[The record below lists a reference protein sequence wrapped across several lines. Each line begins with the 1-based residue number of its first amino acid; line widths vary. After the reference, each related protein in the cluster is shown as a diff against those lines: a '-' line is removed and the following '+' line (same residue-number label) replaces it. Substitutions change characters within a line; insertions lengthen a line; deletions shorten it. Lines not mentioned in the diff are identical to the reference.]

1 MGYPLFRL
9 VYISRGVRK
18 FDPPELLAMLNT
30 FRAANMQH
38 DITGMLLY
46 HNGDFM
52 QLLEGSEKDVLA
64 LLKNIES
71 DLRHDSVTVVMRESI
86 SERHFT
92 HWSMA
97 FRDLAVPSWT
107 SSPGYSEFL
116 NMPFHAIPFW
126 RTPDKCQELMLIFRA
141 ELL

>member
-1 MGYPLFRL
+1 MGSPLFRL

-18 FDPPELLAMLNT
+18 FDLPELLAMLNT

-46 HNGDFM
+46 YNSDFM

-71 DLRHDSVTVVMRESI
+71 DLRHHSVTVVMREGI
-86 SERHFT
+86 VERHFT
-92 HWSMA
+92 YWSMA

-126 RTPDKCQELMLIFRA
+126 QTPNRCQELMLIFRA
-141 ELL
+141 ELR

>member
-1 MGYPLFRL
+1 M
-9 VYISRGVRK
+9 
-18 FDPPELLAMLNT
+18 PELLSMLSS
-30 FRAANMQH
+30 FRAANVLH

-52 QLLEGSEKDVLA
+52 QLLEGSEQDVQT

-71 DLRHDSVTVVMRESI
+71 DLRHHTVTVVMREGI
-86 SERHFT
+86 SERHFP

-97 FRDLAVPSWT
+97 FRDLAAPSWT
-107 SSPGYSEFL
+107 SSPGFSEFL